1 MKLIPWNAKL
11 WKENVEQLH
20 EFLSPLVAG
29 LGRSERRVG
38 ATRYVEGL
46 LAPGQRKS
54 IIPMAE
60 RLGVDAQSLQQF
72 VTDSPWSEEAMWTAI
87 RQEIIPHLE
96 PLEAWVVDE
105 TGWVKQGSHSVG
117 VSHQYCGAVGKQA
130 NCQVSVEVVV
140 SDGWIAAPV
149 GGRLYLPERWTRN
162 RERSAAAGVP
172 EGVEFATKPELAL
185 EILRQAQRDGVPPAP
200 VLGDSAYGNNAEFR
214 AGVRALGM
222 EFFLQVDGQ
231 ALKGW
236 DHEVRTEV
244 KRVRRYVGDG
254 EPSAAPLAEL
264 TARIPEHEWK
274 KCSWVTAGGQT
285 RRTRLAWREVFLQ
298 HNLRH
303 AGGELEKVWLVV
315 DWPAGDPE
323 PYHYY
328 LAHFHRP
335 PTKARCLKLSRS
347 RWHIEQYFQRSKD
360 DLGLDHFEGR
370 SWRGFH
376 HHLVLSAI
384 AYLFVLIVYLR
395 RKKNFWCDVGTDSP
409 RDPALAGEM
418 ERTLSLM
425 RDEIRTG
432 PRRHDLT

>member
-1 MKLIPWNAKL
+1 MKPISWSGRL
-11 WKENVEQLH
+11 WKQSVERFH
-20 EFLSPLVAG
+20 EFVTPLVVG
-29 LGRSERRVG
+29 LGRSERRVA
-38 ATRYVEGL
+38 ATRYIEGL
-46 LAPGQRKS
+46 LLPGQRKS
-54 IIPMAE
+54 IGPMAE
-60 RLGVDAQSLQQF
+60 RLGVDSQSLQQF
-72 VTDSPWSEEAMWTAI
+72 VTDSPWSDEALWRAI
-87 RQEIIPHLE
+87 RQEIIAHLE

-140 SDGWIAAPV
+140 SDGWIAAPL
-149 GGRLYLPERWTRN
+149 GGRLYLPESWIQD
-162 RERSAAAGVP
+162 RERRAQAGVP
-172 EGVEFATKPELAL
+172 EEVEFATKPALGL
-185 EILRQAQRDGVPPAP
+185 EILRQARRDGVPPAP
-200 VLGDSAYGNNAEFR
+200 VLGDSVYGNNGAFR
-214 AGVRALGM
+214 AGVRELKM
-222 EFFLQVDGQ
+222 EFFLQVDGH

-244 KRVRRYVGDG
+244 KRVRRHVRSDQ
-254 EPSAAPLAEL
+254 PAAETLAEL
-264 TARIPEHEWK
+264 TRRIPEPDWK
-274 KCSWVTAGGQT
+274 KCSWATAGGKT
-285 RRTRLAWREVFLQ
+285 RRTRLAWREVYLQ
-298 HNLRH
+298 HDLRR

-328 LAHFHRP
+328 LAHLDRP

-384 AYLFVLIVYLR
+384 AYLFILTAYLR
-395 RKKNFWCDVGTDSP
+395 RKKNFWCDVGTDAAT
-409 RDPALAGEM
+409 DPALAGEGD
-418 ERTLSLM
+418 RILHLL
-425 RDEIRTG
+425 RNEI
-432 PRRHDLT
+432 